1 MKLLTKAIHAS
12 LLGGLLLCAA
22 THSSAQAVNVPGL
35 SDEVTVYTDANGIPT
50 IVGETETDVVFV
62 KGYLHAR
69 DRFFQMDFLRRVPSG
84 TLSEIVGS
92 SALANDIELRTL
104 GLRRGAFAS
113 WVQLSADEKGW
124 LKAYADG
131 VNHYL
136 ANNPL
141 PPEYQGLEITQ
152 AEPWSPVDSLV
163 IGKLLAFQ
171 LSFDLEIGDTLT
183 LGAYQA
189 AGAAAG
195 FNGTALFTEDLFRS
209 APSDDRVSIPSF
221 FSDIGVIEVPAE
233 GSASPSAAAPGSAK
247 SSPALDIA
255 QVDEGLMNQLQSIK
269 ARLQNVPVIG
279 KTMNR
284 IDNRGASNWWVV
296 SGEHT
301 ASGFPIMSNDPHLG
315 LDMPSVFVNDNLVI
329 RDEDVVVSGISFP
342 GTPVNALA
350 CNLDICWGAT
360 TNSLDV
366 TDAFEEEF
374 LVNNFGLPTHTLFNG
389 VPEPVIP
396 VFQSY
401 FVNNVGDGIPDNIG
415 RANVPYDG
423 GGITFLVPR
432 RNNGPVLSID
442 GTSGISV
449 QYTGWGATSEL
460 ASFRAWT
467 RASNLEEFQA
477 GLQSFSFG
485 SQNWAYA
492 DVEGNIAYFTSAES
506 PLRADLQNDL
516 APDGGRPPWFIRS
529 GTGELN
535 HEWLPVTDP
544 QPNQAT
550 PYQILPANE
559 MPNIINPESGYIANA
574 NNDPVG
580 VTLDNNPLNQL
591 RPGGNGLYYLAPS
604 YGSLR
609 MGRIDRE
616 LNDLIARGDIT
627 VADMEALQ
635 ANNQMLD
642 AELMMPFILAAFDN
656 ASSDDAW
663 PALGQLAADLDVQ
676 EAALRFV
683 DWDFSTPTGIQQGFD
698 PGDNP
703 NDLPMPT
710 QQEIDHSIAATIY
723 SVWRGQ
729 FIQNTIDATLSAVG
743 LGSARPGS
751 TASVRALLNLLE
763 TFPDQQGVGA
773 SGLSFFNVPDAPDAA
788 SARDFIILNSL
799 RGTLDLLAS
808 DDFAAAFD
816 NSTDQNDYR
825 WGRLHRITLNHPL
838 DVDPFN
844 VPNGGGFTDL
854 AEGLPGVARGG
865 GYEVVDASGHSTR
878 ADGVNE
884 FRFGSGAARRTI
896 AEMTPSGP
904 DAQEVVPGGRSGV
917 FLSPFYT
924 NQLRLWLVND
934 SLPLNFGESD
944 SQASAVVTETFSSP

>member
-1 MKLLTKAIHAS
+1 MKSTYQAVKAS
-12 LLGGLLLCAA
+12 LFGACLACAA
-22 THSSAQAVNVPGL
+22 TTGFAETINVPGL
-35 SDEVTVYTDANGIPT
+35 SDDVTVFTDANGIPT
-50 IVGETETDVVFV
+50 IVGETELDVVFV

-84 TLSEIVGS
+84 TLSEIFGAG
-92 SALANDIELRTL
+92 ALANDIELRTL
-104 GLRRGAFAS
+104 GLRRAAFAS
-113 WVQLSADEKGW
+113 WVALDQAEKDW

-136 ANNPL
+136 NNNPL

-152 AEPWSPVDSLV
+152 AEAWSPVDSLV

-195 FNGTALFTEDLFRS
+195 FNGTALFTEDLFRTQ
-209 APSDDRVSIPSF
+209 PSDDRVSIPTF
-221 FSDIGVIEVPAE
+221 FSDIGVIEVPANAAQSPTA
-233 GSASPSAAAPGSAK
+233 GS
-247 SSPALDIA
+247 SSPAQNTQSMNLA
-255 QVDEGLMNQLQSIK
+255 RVDAGLMEQLQSLK
-269 ARLQNVPVIG
+269 ARFENVPVIG
-279 KTMNR
+279 KTLNR
-284 IDNRGASNWWVV
+284 IDNRGASNWWLV

-301 ASGFPIMSNDPHLG
+301 ASGFPIMANDPHLG
-315 LDMPSVFVNDNLVI
+315 LDSPSTFVNDNLII
-329 RDEDVVVSGISFP
+329 RDEEVVVSGISFP

-350 CNLDICWGAT
+350 CNAHICWGAT

-389 VPEPVIP
+389 VPEPLVP
-396 VFQSY
+396 VFQSF
-401 FVNNVGDGIPDNIG
+401 FVNNVGDGTADNIS

-432 RNNGPVLSID
+432 RNNGPILSI
-442 GTSGISV
+442 SGNTGVSV

-460 ASFRAWT
+460 SSFRAWT
-467 RASNLEEFQA
+467 RASNLDEFQA

-516 APDGGRPPWFIRS
+516 APDGGVPPWFIRN

-544 QPNQAT
+544 QPGQAT
-550 PYQILPANE
+550 PYQILPMNE
-559 MPNIINPESGYIANA
+559 MPQIINPASGYIANA

-609 MGRIDRE
+609 MGRIDRA
-616 LNDLIARGDIT
+616 LNDLIDRGDIT
-627 VADMEALQ
+627 VADMQALQ
-635 ANNQMLD
+635 SNTQMLD
-642 AELMMPFILAAFDN
+642 AELMMPFILEAFEN
-656 ASSDDAW
+656 ASADDAW
-663 PALGQLAADLDVQ
+663 TGLAQLAGDLAVQ

-683 DWDFSTPTGIQQGFD
+683 NWDFSAPTGIQEGFD
-698 PGDNP
+698 PGDDP
-703 NDLPMPT
+703 TDLPMPS
-710 QQEIDHSIAATIY
+710 QMEIDHSVAATIY

-729 FIQNTIDATLSAVG
+729 FIQNTIDTTLNTVG
-743 LGSARPGS
+743 LGGARPGS
-751 TASVRALLNLLE
+751 TASVRALFNLLN
-763 TFPDQQGVGA
+763 TFPQQQGVGA
-773 SGLSFFNVPDAPDAA
+773 SGLQFFNVPDAPDPAT
-788 SARDFIILNSL
+788 ARDTLILSSL
-799 RGTLDLLAS
+799 KGALDLLAS
-808 DDFAAAFD
+808 DDFADAFG

-825 WGRLHRITLNHPL
+825 WGRLHRITFAHPL
-838 DVDPFN
+838 DIDPFN

-854 AEGLPGVARGG
+854 GPGLPGVARGG

-896 AEMTPSGP
+896 AEMTDMGP
-904 DAQEVVPGGRSGV
+904 NAQEIIPGGRSGV

-924 NQLRLWLVND
+924 NQLQLWLVND
-934 SLPLNFGESD
+934 YLPLNFSEGD
-944 SQASAVVTETFSSP
+944 SAAGAVITETFTSQ